1 MKPFGS
7 SMTFAIVSSTATTK
21 NQLLVK
27 GKHGDWTSRRAI
39 QAMYYCMLL
48 QGGLRRGG
56 LTPALAPQMPVITE
70 DVVYAN
76 RGRKCDST
84 AKGYINIKN

>member
-27 GKHGDWTSRRAI
+27 GKHGD
-39 QAMYYCMLL
+39 
-48 QGGLRRGG
+48 
-56 LTPALAPQMPVITE
+56 
-70 DVVYAN
+70 
-76 RGRKCDST
+76 
-84 AKGYINIKN
+84 